1 MNINTYR
8 DLIADKAVRFSP
20 SGMKTVPRLHGAM
33 FPHQRSS
40 TEFALRAGCS
50 GLFLATGLGK
60 SLCSLEWGRVVVEH
74 TNKSC
79 LMLAPLAVSKQ
90 HEREAAKF
98 GIDAKAIRD
107 PSEIKGKRIYIT
119 NYERLDKFADLV
131 KAGKFGSVVLDES
144 SILKSYGGKTSRALI
159 ELFAGM
165 QWKLSATAT
174 PAPNDHMELGQQAEF
189 LGCMRSMEM
198 LSRWFINDT
207 ATASQVWR
215 LKGHAV
221 DGFWDWVASWAR
233 CVTRPSDLG
242 FDDDAFRLPELVTT
256 THLVEA
262 DRSINTGAEKDG
274 QARLFRLPETS
285 ATSMHAEKRLTA
297 DARAQCIADL
307 VQKEPDEPWIIW
319 VDTGY
324 EAEPVMEA
332 ISGAVEV
339 AGNMPADEKEEKLVA
354 FSVGEISRLVTKAS
368 IAGYGLNWQHCSR
381 MAFAGLSFS
390 FESYHQ
396 AVRRCWR
403 FGQERP
409 VHVHIAMADT
419 EKAIIDVVTR
429 KQDDFE
435 TMGQA
440 MRAAMLRA
448 AGKSAVARERYEPKQ
463 KVKIPSF
470 MGATT

>member
-1 MNINTYR
+1 MNIETYR
-8 DLIADKAVRFSP
+8 GLIADKAVRFTP
-20 SGMKTVPRLHGAM
+20 SGLHSVPELHSAM
-33 FPHQRSS
+33 FPHQQAS

-107 PSEIKGKRIYIT
+107 PSEVKGKRIYIT
-119 NYERLDKFADLV
+119 NYERIDKFADLV
-131 KAGKFGSVVLDES
+131 KSGEFGSVVLDES

-242 FDDDAFRLPELVTT
+242 FDDAAFKLPMLFTK

-297 DARAQCIADL
+297 DARASCIADL
-307 VQKEPDEPWIIW
+307 VSKEPNEPWLIW

-324 EAEPVMEA
+324 EAEPVMA
-332 ISGAVEV
+332 SIDGAVEV
-339 AGNMPADEKEEKLVA
+339 AGNMSPDEKEERLVA
-354 FSVGEISRLVTKAS
+354 FSTGEIKRLVTKSS
-368 IAGYGLNWQHCSR
+368 IAGYGLNWQHCAR

-403 FGQERP
+403 FGQDRP

-435 TMGQA
+435 TMGTA
-440 MRAAMLRA
+440 MRGAMLRA
-448 AGKSAVARERYEPKQ
+448 SGKSSVARERYVPKRRVQ
-463 KVKIPSF
+463 IPTF
-470 MGATT
+470 MGAMA